1 MAGELIAAGV
11 DVGAMYRR
19 IYEEIPAA
27 KLELLCRALT
37 SLKLYSDGRLAV
49 ASLLATDF
57 AESGAEDSHS
67 EGIIDHLR
75 ALSGVKVA
83 MLIRELRGADGG
95 TAQKVSMRATDND
108 VDVSAIAR
116 MHGGGG
122 HRRAAGFTSDLPT
135 PELIDAIR
143 AQVSSAGRSGARRPH
158 ARSSDTAPGSTG
170 ILLADKPPGITSH
183 DVVARARR
191 ALGTRKVGHAGT
203 LDPFATGLLILLVG
217 RATRLQRFFM
227 ELPKTYEVIARL
239 GAARAPVTPKAR
251 SPRPG
256 GHRAS
261 RSRSRW
267 GQRASARRPIRRS
280 RSLVSGPTFAHGAV
294 KVSSCLSVR
303 SRYTVGIACGARA
316 IAWRCGSPARRAPTS
331 AR

>member
-1 MAGELIAAGV
+1 MTETTGVMLDARREVLATIRDDDHFLLVTHEHPDGDALGSLIAMQALLTALGKDSVMVIAPADFPLPQEYRFLSLDGLVTAAPADLDRRTVMFLDCGNLDRNPLATLHAAATLINIDHHHDNTLFGSLNYVVEDASCTAEIVWDLLHGAGVELTTEVAEALYVGLVTDTGRFSYENTTVRAHEMAGELIAAGV

-19 IYEEIPAA
+19 IYEEIPTA

-83 MLIRELRGADGG
+83 MLIRELRSADGG

-143 AQVSSAGRSGARRPH
+143 AQV
-158 ARSSDTAPGSTG
+158 
-170 ILLADKPPGITSH
+170 
-183 DVVARARR
+183 
-191 ALGTRKVGHAGT
+191 
-203 LDPFATGLLILLVG
+203 
-217 RATRLQRFFM
+217 
-227 ELPKTYEVIARL
+227 
-239 GAARAPVTPKAR
+239 
-251 SPRPG
+251 
-256 GHRAS
+256 
-261 RSRSRW
+261 
-267 GQRASARRPIRRS
+267 
-280 RSLVSGPTFAHGAV
+280 
-294 KVSSCLSVR
+294 
-303 SRYTVGIACGARA
+303 
-316 IAWRCGSPARRAPTS
+316 
-331 AR
+331 